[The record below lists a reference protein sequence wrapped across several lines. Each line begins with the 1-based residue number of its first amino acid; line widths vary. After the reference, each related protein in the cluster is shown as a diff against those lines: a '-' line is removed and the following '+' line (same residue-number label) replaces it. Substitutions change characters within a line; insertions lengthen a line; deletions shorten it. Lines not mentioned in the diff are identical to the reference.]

1 MSIGTSDTTE
11 HGNRQVRTMTSA
23 CNRKGEN
30 SGVQHDCWGLSSR
43 ELFLFSYKV
52 QQKEPSVTNNLSHNI
67 ENGHK
72 SKTMKEQS
80 NQLPSLSLGKKR
92 KQKQEGVRPSPV
104 SGRAGSRVSSLHVTQ
119 IRIAFSPV
127 VPALVLPLSPRSPR
141 SIKSTR
147 ITENVGQNPQK
158 LVKD

>member
-1 MSIGTSDTTE
+1 MSDTTE
-11 HGNRQVRTMTSA
+11 HSNKQVRTMTSA
-23 CNRKGEN
+23 CSRKGEN
-30 SGVQHDCWGLSSR
+30 SGVQHDCWGSSSR
-43 ELFLFSYKV
+43 ELFLFSYKI
-52 QQKEPSVTNNLSHNI
+52 QQKQPSIKNNLSHNV

-72 SKTMKEQS
+72 IKTMKEQS
-80 NQLPSLSLGKKR
+80 SRLPSLSLGKKR
-92 KQKQEGVRPSPV
+92 RQKQEGVRWRPAP
-104 SGRAGSRVSSLHVTQ
+104 GRAGSRVSSLQGTQ

-127 VPALVLPLSPRSPR
+127 VPALALPLSPRSPR